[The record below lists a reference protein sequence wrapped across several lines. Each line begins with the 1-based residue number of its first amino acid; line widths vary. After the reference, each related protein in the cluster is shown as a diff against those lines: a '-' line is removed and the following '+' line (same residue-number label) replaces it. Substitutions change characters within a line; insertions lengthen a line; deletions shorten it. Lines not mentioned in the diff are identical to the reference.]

1 MDGENMNGAVSQ
13 AWRYQRDGQ
22 ATNAIAEFERIL
34 KQDANHV
41 DANYGMGL
49 AQRAAGHPQEARQ
62 YFKRALELVE
72 ASEVGD
78 RSLMLGRMLKQR
90 LAETGSGS

>member
-1 MDGENMNGAVSQ
+1 MSSEHMNNEVSQ
-13 AWRYQRDGQ
+13 AWRHQRDGQ

-34 KQDANHV
+34 KQDANNV

-49 AQRAAGHPQEARQ
+49 AQRTAGHVAEATR

-72 ASEVGD
+72 AGEVGD
-78 RSLMLGRMLKQR
+78 RSMMLGRMIKQR
-90 LAETGSGS
+90 LAETK